1 MNGIIVIVDS
11 TVLRCKMKTVYYKP
25 KPPKEA
31 SLIIIE
37 GTIVTQ
43 TITLHGSMSFGRDYP
58 EVTSDIRVKSRI
70 VGRNHG
76 EFFYEPS
83 DGSYYYMDKNS
94 TNGSYINGI
103 KLEPFNERGTRAV
116 KLNDGDVIRV
126 DRSTLTDPHP
136 EAVIIIF
143 STSISPDS
151 KWSAYKLNSA
161 NISIGRDAGNDF
173 VIDDLMVSSRHAH
186 LSYQNDRWYIA
197 DDNSTNGVL
206 VNGSEISETTVL
218 NKYDVIRICDTV
230 MVFLGD
236 SFVFNSMN
244 STNCTLSVEIKRR
257 VVNFGRKT
265 LLKDI
270 SAEFSGGDFVLI
282 LGGSGA
288 GKTTLIRSILGE
300 DRADGRIILDGIDL
314 YKNFKSVKSRIGMVP
329 QYITLRKNDTLQDTL
344 MDTAAM
350 KLGGKYSKAELE
362 KRVDDV
368 LNHVGIT
375 EHRHKLIGQLS
386 GGQQKKAAVANQL
399 VGFQKV
405 FICDEPDSGLD
416 AASRMQQMEILSE
429 IADENKI
436 VMVITHQPD
445 DAVRVENGERRTL
458 FTKVIVIARS
468 SVDGAGHMAY
478 FGSIEDAFSYFG
490 VTRLQDIM
498 LEINPASEGGR
509 GNADKF
515 IEKYSSLR
523 KDK

>member
-1 MNGIIVIVDS
+1 
-11 TVLRCKMKTVYYKP
+11 MKTVYYKP
-25 KPPKEA
+25 KPQKEA

-37 GTIVTQ
+37 GTVVTK

-58 EVTSDIRVKSRI
+58 ETTSDIRVKSRI

-83 DGSYYYMDKNS
+83 DGAYYYMDKNS

-103 KLEPFNERGTRAV
+103 KLEPFNERGTRAI
-116 KLNDGDVIRV
+116 KLNDGDVIRI
-126 DRSTLTDPHP
+126 DRSNLNEPHP
-136 EAVIIIF
+136 EAVVILF
-143 STSISPDS
+143 STSISSDS
-151 KWSAYKLNSA
+151 KWNDFKLNST
-161 NISIGRDAGNDF
+161 NISIGRDTGNDF
-173 VIDDLMVSSRHAH
+173 VIDDLMVSSKHAQ
-186 LSYQNDRWYIA
+186 LSYENNHWYIA
-197 DDNSTNGVL
+197 DNNSTNGVSL
-206 VNGSEISETTVL
+206 NGSEITKKTAL
-218 NKYDVIRICDTV
+218 NMYDVVRICDTV
-230 MVFLGD
+230 LIFLDG
-236 SFVFNSMN
+236 SFVYNSMKAN
-244 STNCTLSVEIKRR
+244 GCTLSVEIKSRT
-257 VVNFGRKT
+257 VNFGRKT

-270 SAEFSGGDFVLI
+270 SAEFTGGDFVLI

-300 DRADGRIILDGIDL
+300 DRADGRIVLDGIDL

-329 QYITLRKNDTLQDTL
+329 QYITLRKNDTLQNTL
-344 MDTAAM
+344 MDTAVM

-362 KRVDDV
+362 KRVNDV

-375 EHRHKLIGQLS
+375 EHRNKLIGQLS

-445 DAVRVENGERRTL
+445 DAVRVENGERCTL

-478 FGSIEDAFSYFG
+478 FGNVEDAFPYFG
-490 VTRLQDIM
+490 VKRLQDIM

-509 GNADKF
+509 GNADKY
-515 IEKYSSLR
+515 IEKYNTLR
-523 KDK
+523 KGK